1 MDVLVGQLFAGVSQ
15 GSILLLIAL
24 GLALTFGQM
33 GVINMAHGEFIMAGA
48 YTAYVLQGVISSA
61 GVSLL
66 LAIPIGFAVGGLL
79 GVILEATLI
88 RRMYH
93 RPLDTLLVTFGVS
106 LILQQLA
113 RDIFGAPNVEVS
125 APSWLQGS
133 VHILGVDLAAAR
145 LFILVLSVVCVAT
158 LSAIIRFSPLG
169 RRIRAVVQNRDLA
182 ETVGVATRATDR
194 LTFFVGSGLAGVAGV
209 ALTLLGSTGPTL
221 GTNYIVDAFLVVVV
235 GGIGQ
240 IRGAVI
246 AAFVLGLLQSIFQYT
261 TNASMAKVLLFVA
274 IVVFLQLR
282 PQGIVSVRT
291 RSLA

>member
-1 MDVLVGQLFAGVSQ
+1 MDIVIGQLFAGVSQ

-48 YTAYVLQGVISSA
+48 YTAYVMQQVIGTA
-61 GVSLL
+61 GISLL
-66 LAIPIGFAVGGLL
+66 VSIPIGFLVGGVL

-88 RRMYH
+88 RWMYH
-93 RPLDTLLVTFGVS
+93 RPLDTLLVTWGVS

-113 RDIFGAPNVEVS
+113 RDIFGAPNVDVA

-133 VHILGVDLAAAR
+133 IRLGNVDLASAR
-145 LFILVLSVVCVAT
+145 LFIIALSIGCMLA
-158 LSAIIRFSPLG
+158 LSAIIRFTSLG
-169 RRIRAVVQNRDLA
+169 RRVRAVVQNRDLA
-182 ETVGVATRATDR
+182 ETVGISTRSIDR
-194 LTFFVGSGLAGVAGV
+194 LTFFIGSGLAGVAGV

-240 IRGAVI
+240 VRGAVL

-261 TNASMAKVLLFVA
+261 TTASMAKVLLFIA
-274 IVVFLQLR
+274 IVIFLQLR

-291 RSLA
+291 RSLV